1 MANLDGQTLLMAV
14 QAVHAKIRALEVQI
28 DQAGEDDDVTDL
40 EDLLSGYLQAA
51 DALRQAYETEELTSS
66 NLPPYDLL
74 VSG

>member
-14 QAVHAKIRALEVQI
+14 QAVHAQIRSLEVQI

-51 DALRQAYETEELTSS
+51 DALRQAYEVEELASS
-66 NLPPYDLL
+66 NLPPYDML